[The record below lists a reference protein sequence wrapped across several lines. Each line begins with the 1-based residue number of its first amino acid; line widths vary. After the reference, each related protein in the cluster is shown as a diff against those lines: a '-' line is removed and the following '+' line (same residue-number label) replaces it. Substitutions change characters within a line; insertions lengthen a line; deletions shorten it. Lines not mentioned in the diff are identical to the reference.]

1 MRRRRLLGL
10 FSGLCVLLSL
20 AHSGEALDE
29 QVQLTGLLRV
39 QWSDTQGV
47 LGKDGFSVRAA
58 YLGARVQV
66 NTQTTVSLLQDLA
79 SGAGGYESELLD
91 AYVTWQPHTRLTVYL
106 GQMLAPLY
114 YDVRAPFSILDTL
127 ERSATTGAF
136 FAGARLRGGYVAYRV
151 NAQNTLE
158 AGVWNSLTYRDPQ
171 LNASGGQAATAGTL
185 SWRYRSGDTQLAI
198 GGLAGTRPRLQAR
211 DANNNP
217 IEVPDSERRIFYAEL
232 QQRIPNTPL
241 KIRADYIWGRDRN
254 PAGGTA
260 PRFLTPSDL
269 QTVFLYAIYEP
280 NPRNQIVLAWED
292 FDPDTKRGGN
302 RLQSLSLTYHYFVQ
316 ANVRFSLR
324 YEQTTEERGN
334 RIANDRVILA
344 AQYRF

>member
-1 MRRRRLLGL
+1 MRRRRLWGL
-10 FSGLCVLLSL
+10 FGGLCILLSL
-20 AHSGEALDE
+20 AHSGEAIDE
-29 QVQLTGLLRV
+29 RVQLTGVLRV
-39 QWSDTQGV
+39 QWSDAQGAQ
-47 LGKDGFSVRAA
+47 GSDGFSVRAA

-158 AGVWNSLTYRDPQ
+158 AGVWNSLAYRDPQ
-171 LNASGGQAATAGTL
+171 LDARGGQAAVAGTL
-185 SWRYRSGDTQLAI
+185 TWRYTRGDTQLRLGALV
-198 GGLAGTRPRLQAR
+198 GRRPRLQAR
-211 DANNNP
+211 DANNTP
-217 IEVPDSERRIFYAEL
+217 IEVPDSDRRIFYAEL
-232 QQRIPNTPL
+232 EQRIPNTPL
-241 KIRADYIWGRDRN
+241 RIRADYIWGRDRN
-254 PAGGTA
+254 PAGGTV

-269 QTVFLYAIYEP
+269 QTVFLYALYEP
-280 NPRNQIVLAWED
+280 NPRTQIVLAWED
-292 FDPDTKRGGN
+292 FDPDTKRGGD
-302 RLQSLSLTYHYFVQ
+302 RIQTLSLTYHYFVQ
-316 ANVRFSLR
+316 ERIRLSLR
-324 YEQTTEERGN
+324 YESNTEERGN

>member
-1 MRRRRLLGL
+1 M
-10 FSGLCVLLSL
+10 
-20 AHSGEALDE
+20 
-29 QVQLTGLLRV
+29 
-39 QWSDTQGV
+39 
-47 LGKDGFSVRAA
+47 
-58 YLGARVQV
+58 
-66 NTQTTVSLLQDLA
+66 
-79 SGAGGYESELLD
+79 
-91 AYVTWQPHTRLTVYL
+91 
-106 GQMLAPLY
+106 
-114 YDVRAPFSILDTL
+114 
-127 ERSATTGAF
+127 
-136 FAGARLRGGYVAYRV
+136 RGGYVAYRV

-292 FDPDTKRGGN
+292 FDPDTKRGGD
-302 RLQSLSLTYHYFVQ
+302 RIQTLSLTYHYFVQ
-316 ANVRFSLR
+316 ERMCDFSLR
-324 YEQTTEERGN
+324 YESKPPKSAATASPTTARFWRRSIGSDARDAPAGVYFPPLGRRLWQLTKQMWWCWAQDQAAMWLPSAQGN
-334 RIANDRVILA
+334 SPKNTA
-344 AQYRF
+344 AAV